1 MQINRF
7 EYDFLVIQAHN
18 EFKAWPWS
26 WNAFSKTLLPFVLPS
41 LHTVC
46 LVSDD
51 NRELTWAFTSSPH
64 PIQVHFSSQDNDV
77 TGHWPSVGLW
87 NSWHWHHS
95 TAWNTCHHYHEIRLW
110 SAGYCPETRTID
122 AETIWGKEMLIWS
135 ITQAGW
141 DACITESGAVSNLRT
156 GLWEI

>member
-7 EYDFLVIQAHN
+7 EYNFLVIQAHN

-26 WNAFSKTLLPFVLPS
+26 WNAFSKTLLPFVLQLPS

-64 PIQVHFSSQDNDV
+64 PLQVHFSSQDNDV
-77 TGHWPSVGLW
+77 TGHWPLILLAYGTPDIDTIRQHGTPATTITRSDYDRLV
-87 NSWHWHHS
+87 
-95 TAWNTCHHYHEIRLW
+95 TALKLARLMQRL
-110 SAGYCPETRTID
+110 SEEKKC
-122 AETIWGKEMLIWS
+122 
-135 ITQAGW
+135 
-141 DACITESGAVSNLRT
+141 
-156 GLWEI
+156 